1 MSPMPQIDFSRLV
14 KTIQEDLSLVSAV
27 FREKGAGHFARPL
40 LVGIILVFGS
50 SQMIYKP
57 AKKKSTR
64 INAQITTAQSVS
76 QYAEDYRAKR
86 DRLAWAYTQLPR
98 IEDRDEWLYKSLV
111 ESLKAENIVAQKLPP
126 MIENELGGLIT
137 QQANMSAT
145 VKFMEAIRWFNRIE
159 SGRPLIHVN
168 SVSISKRQGAAIG
181 TTDVNCEIMTII
193 PKKRLDQ

>member
-1 MSPMPQIDFSRLV
+1 ML
-14 KTIQEDLSLVSAV
+14 ELSLVRAQP
-27 FREKGAGHFARPL
+27 EKVRHALENRGLSSGL
-40 LVGIILVFGS
+40 L
-50 SQMIYKP
+50 
-57 AKKKSTR
+57 
-64 INAQITTAQSVS
+64 
-76 QYAEDYRAKR
+76 EDFLR
-86 DRLAWAYTQLPR
+86 
-98 IEDRDEWLYKSLV
+98 RDEERRRAITEV

-126 MIENELGGLIT
+126 MTENELGGLII

-145 VKFMEAIRWFNRIE
+145 VKFMEAMRWINRIE